1 MLAKFNSTST
11 PFTQVKNREQ
21 SKDCCSELSARVVSR
36 CARPVV
42 SHPIR
47 RCRCKYSLYLLLG
60 RSWLCAQHGLVRGGP
75 SFFGLLGKED
85 LGNGYSATF
94 RIDAG
99 FVPATGQ
106 SASSAW
112 NLPFFDRAS
121 CVGIEGPFGVAHF
134 GRDWSPTYTNMW
146 TYDPTYNLGVG
157 NLAHLSNLL
166 SRAIVPNYDWNANS
180 ITYYTPENH
189 YGISATFQVAP
200 RGDGLGCA
208 GNPVC
213 STTIG
218 SFVGGRVVYDLGKF
232 EIAAAL
238 GQTGITSNTV
248 APHSSGKWTQANLG
262 ASYDFKVAKLMLA
275 LNNESFVGLNERRAS
290 IGVQIPVGVH
300 TAWASYGLTRTD
312 ADAQSAG
319 LYGAQAFALGF
330 IYTLSKSTTAY
341 ASAAY
346 LKNSCKG
353 TLSVEDVNSYTNNT
367 PPGGSTTG
375 VEIGIR
381 TAF

>member
-1 MLAKFNSTST
+1 MTNRQIAVAGCLLALTGS
-11 PFTQVKNREQ
+11 VHAQ
-21 SKDCCSELSARVVSR
+21 SSVNLFGAVDANIRYIAYSQGHGSAVSMG
-36 CARPVV
+36 
-42 SHPIR
+42 SF
-47 RCRCKYSLYLLLG
+47 
-60 RSWLCAQHGLVRGGP
+60 GGSP
-75 SFFGLLGKED
+75 SFIGLLGKED
-85 LGNGYSATF
+85 LGNGYRATF

-106 SASSAW
+106 AAPSAW
-112 NLPFFDRAS
+112 NFPFFDRSAW
-121 CVGIEGPFGVAHF
+121 VGLESPFGVLHF
-134 GRDWSPTYTNMW
+134 GREWSPTYTNMW

-166 SRAIVPNYDWNANS
+166 SHAIVPNYDWNANS

-189 YGISATFQVAP
+189 YGISAALQVAP

-218 SFVGGRVVYDLGKF
+218 SFVGGRLVYDLGSF
-232 EIAAAL
+232 EIAGAL

-248 APHSSGKWTQANLG
+248 APQSSGKWTQANLG
-262 ASYDFKVAKLMLA
+262 VSYDFKVAKLMLA
-275 LNNESFVGLNERRAS
+275 LNDESFVGLKERRAS

-300 TAWASYGLTRTD
+300 FAWASYGLTRTD
-312 ADAQSAG
+312 ADAQAAG

-330 IYTLSKSTTAY
+330 IYNLSKSTAAY
-341 ASAAY
+341 ASVAY
-346 LKNSCKG
+346 LKNSGRG
-353 TLSVEDVNSYTNNT
+353 TLSVEDVNSYTGNT
-367 PPGGSTTG
+367 PLGGATTG

>member
-1 MLAKFNSTST
+1 MLALTSD
-11 PFTQVKNREQ
+11 VYAQ
-21 SKDCCSELSARVVSR
+21 SSITLFGAVDANVRYISYSSGHGSAVSMG
-36 CARPVV
+36 
-42 SHPIR
+42 SF
-47 RCRCKYSLYLLLG
+47 
-60 RSWLCAQHGLVRGGP
+60 GGSP

-85 LGNGYSATF
+85 LGNGYRATF

-106 SASSAW
+106 SAVSAW
-112 NLPFFDRAS
+112 NLPFFDRSAW
-121 CVGIEGPFGVAHF
+121 VGLESGFGTLHF

-166 SRAIVPNYDWNANS
+166 SRAIVPNYEWNANS
-180 ITYYTPENH
+180 ITYYTPQNR
-189 YGISATFQVAP
+189 YGVSAALQVAL

-208 GNPVC
+208 GNDVC

-218 SFVGGRVVYDLGKF
+218 SFVGARIAYDKGPF

-238 GQTGITSNTV
+238 GQTGITHTTV
-248 APHSSGKWTQANLG
+248 APQSSGKWTQANLG
-262 ASYDFKVAKLMLA
+262 ASYDFKFTKLMLA
-275 LNNESFVGLNERRAS
+275 LNDETLIGLHERRAS
-290 IGVQIPVGVH
+290 IGVQVPVGVNY
-300 TAWASYGLTRTD
+300 AWASYGVTRTGSS
-312 ADAQSAG
+312 AQAAG

-330 IYTLSKSTTAY
+330 VYNLSKTTSAY
-341 ASAAY
+341 ASVAY
-346 LKNSCKG
+346 LRNAGNG
-353 TLSVEDVNSYTNNT
+353 TLSVEDVNSYTTNT